1 MALQNPL
8 AMVTIFAQ
16 LNDPRVERTRVHQLI
31 DIVTIALCAAI
42 AGCDTWVEVE
52 EFGKAKIDW
61 FRRFLKLPGGIPS
74 HDTFGRVFAALD
86 TGEFLGCLKQW
97 LKALNVDT
105 AGEIVA
111 IDGKTLCS
119 SFDTGTGKAALHLVS
134 AWAVRQKLVL
144 GQVATLEKSN
154 EITAIPKLL
163 ETLEL
168 LGAIVTLDA
177 MGCQKE
183 IASKIRHKG
192 ADYVMT
198 LKDNQSKLH
207 QAVAAYFLQATEQGF
222 AEKGLRR
229 MVKKEKKNHGREET
243 RDYVIAPVPKDLP
256 GLEAWP
262 GLRSI
267 GMVVRS
273 RLVGGQESGEVR
285 YYLSSLEPKVRR
297 FAEAVRS
304 HWQIENRLHWSLDVT
319 FSEDQSRIRQGDAAE
334 TTGLLRRLALSILQQ
349 DTSMKASLRVKRK
362 AAGWDERVLLRF
374 LSHFQGD

>member
-1 MALQNPL
+1 MNLQSP
-8 AMVTIFAQ
+8 MPVVTIFAQ

-42 AGCDTWVEVE
+42 AGCDSWVEVE
-52 EFGKAKIDW
+52 EFGKAKQHW
-61 FRRFLKLPGGIPS
+61 FARFLKLPGGIPS

-86 TGEFLGCLKQW
+86 SAEFLACLKEW
-97 LKALNVDT
+97 LKALHVAS

-111 IDGKTLCS
+111 IDGKTLCG
-119 SFDTGTGKAALHLVS
+119 SFDKGIGKAALHLVS

-144 GQVATLEKSN
+144 GQVATQEKSN

-177 MGCQKE
+177 MGCQKQ
-183 IASKIRHKG
+183 IAAKIRQKG
-192 ADYVMT
+192 ADYVLT
-198 LKDNQSKLH
+198 LKDNHSKLH
-207 QAVAAYFLQATEQGF
+207 QAVAAFFLHATERNFTDPGI
-222 AEKGLRR
+222 RR
-229 MVKKEKKNHGREET
+229 MASKEKNHGRQET
-243 RDYVIAPVPKDLP
+243 REYVIAAVPKDLP
-256 GLEAWP
+256 GLEPWS
-262 GLRSI
+262 GLKSI
-267 GMVVRS
+267 GMVVRT
-273 RLVGGQESGEVR
+273 RLVDGKESGEVR

-319 FSEDQSRIRQGDAAE
+319 FSEDKSRIRQGDAAE

-362 AAGWDERVLLRF
+362 AAGWDERVLERF
-374 LSHFQGD
+374 LTSFNGD